1 MLNFYNK
8 PNKKIPLVY
17 INVFCRFRPPSELEL
32 EHTSNNCITILSP
45 KQLLVR
51 KDNNLDIQQDYTF
64 DGLFLPQT
72 PLDQIYTRTTKQI
85 IENVLMGFNG
95 AIICYG
101 QTGTGKTYTMNE
113 ITPLAVNQIFNGI
126 GASDKDNEI
135 FKIEVSIIEIYKEQ
149 VNDVLDSKKTN
160 LNLIENKLKRKNLT
174 IENLTTVSVNTENE
188 LNDIIYKGTIK
199 RNTNNT
205 TMREYTAKSHNIII
219 ITIYRYY
226 KDKNYLR
233 TGTLYLCDLEGSE
246 KITKMNPVEGESIE
260 EQKLVNKSLSAL
272 ASVVQSLS
280 IKNDTIFHVP
290 YRDSKLTRILAE
302 CLGGSAYTTLILT
315 CTQNEYNLSE
325 TRNTLLFG
333 ERAKKIRNKPVINIE
348 LNADKNPII
357 KEILNKRNEEENN
370 MDERAK
376 KTAEFKRMYENEIN
390 QLKGQIKQLKENQN
404 MDLNV
409 IQELK
414 ENINLLEN
422 DKQNLKITKEKLLIK
437 ENELKDMN
445 KKIKDLK
452 KKCEKDDELIENLKN
467 EGNRLKKENDGIK
480 YLEMEK
486 EGYMQQVE
494 EKENEIK
501 NLEEN
506 IREKEQNIRK
516 LNSELDEKKT
526 GIKSF
531 QIKMEKMEKDFN
543 NQINNK
549 DLIIKEL
556 ENNIENEKNEKKKQK
571 KIVQE
576 LNDNLIEANNKI
588 NNYENK
594 IKEQNRNMKINN
606 NELEELKNEII
617 NLKKKIENLE
627 KSKQELIQEHTIEV
641 DKLHKEIFELKSN
654 INKLKSDNKTKDNN
668 MQYLKEEKEKLE
680 KMKEDYIN
688 EVKEKESEIQNK
700 ITELNTL
707 KDEIQEKNN
716 ILNNNDYTLKS
727 QDNNISDLNKRLSE
741 KKEENEKLSQE
752 IRQMKNTITGKDF
765 EYEKLQKIISELNR
779 ELNNTKEK
787 DDQKISLLE
796 SQINEMEKEIKT
808 SKSALNENDITIR
821 NLQKEINQN
830 KSVYNNEIKKLN
842 TEKNDLNNKL
852 EISTKKEKE
861 NETTKQKNEQNLKIF
876 QDELKRRI
884 LVIEDLKKKNEGFLN
899 DLNNNKNKL
908 GKLSEENKKLN
919 EELSKI
925 KKELDNSKKDNIK
938 QKEEYQTNKEE
949 KNNLIKSI
957 ELLKQKNTLDLKSY
971 EETIQR
977 QVKEINELNQNL
989 LKLNTVNQQQTIEL
1003 QKTKETVE
1011 DLEKENEELY
1021 HRMQDYEE
1029 IKTELNLFK
1038 DREQSGGNF
1047 VFKEI
1052 NKSKLKI
1059 EYENLLLENQQLK
1072 EKIKQLEQLD

>member
-246 KITKMNPVEGESIE
+246 KITKMNPVEGEGIE

-376 KTAEFKRMYENEIN
+376 KTAEFKRMYEIEIN

-526 GIKSF
+526 GIKSY

-752 IRQMKNTITGKDF
+752 IRQLKNVISDKDF
-765 EYEKLQKIISELNR
+765 ENEKLQKIISELNR

-787 DDQKISLLE
+787 DDQKISSLE

-919 EELSKI
+919 EELNKI

>member
-280 IKNDTIFHVP
+280 IKNDTIFHVH

-506 IREKEQNIRK
+506 MREKEQNIRK

-765 EYEKLQKIISELNR
+765 ENEKLQKIISELNR

-787 DDQKISLLE
+787 DDQKISSLE

-899 DLNNNKNKL
+899 DLNNNKSKL

>member
-765 EYEKLQKIISELNR
+765 ENEKLQKIISELNR

-787 DDQKISLLE
+787 DDQKISSLE

-989 LKLNTVNQQQTIEL
+989 LKLNSVNQQQTIEL